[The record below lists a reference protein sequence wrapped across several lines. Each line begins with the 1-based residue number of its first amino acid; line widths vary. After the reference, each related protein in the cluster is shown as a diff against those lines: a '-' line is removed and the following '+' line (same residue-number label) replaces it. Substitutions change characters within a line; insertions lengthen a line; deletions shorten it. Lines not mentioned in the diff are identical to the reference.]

1 VTKHGWLWAGILLV
15 GGVVGVWFSLSN
27 PKAVERLA
35 GTLTKLSQPIS
46 GEDGEIVAE
55 ERKPEARA
63 EEEESSVHLPD
74 PDLSREVKGLAE
86 RFRKKPDRDTALRL
100 LQEFTA
106 RMFAANPDRA
116 AAALLQ
122 FLRSGEDN
130 ATGLEFA
137 VGEAGLEEWPSL
149 RAFLLDLLGKIDP
162 ALASRYALEAVIPAK
177 NSTVE
182 YAVSLQIL
190 WNHGGAEKPTPE
202 LTSAWLGLLQKP
214 DWAARPD
221 AAWLESLDFGS
232 RIPEETPRFLAAAT
246 PWLARPGEAAGKAE
260 AAEMALERMMVRH
273 PRETL
278 AGLLQNPQWMD
289 EGRGPAVRATAFAR
303 VDTTESEQVLFLR
316 TYLQGLDPRG
326 SEAAAFY
333 RAFPCYNY
341 GVAPGLS
348 GQPEIPGAADIE
360 ARLRADLALLENWQ
374 KDPGMAVHRAWLEEA
389 LVRVRDTLGP
399 SR

>member
-1 VTKHGWLWAGILLV
+1 MLI
-15 GGVVGVWFSLSN
+15 GVWFGLSN
-27 PKAVERLA
+27 PEKVQKLA
-35 GTLTKLSQPIS
+35 GSRPESSKLVS
-46 GEDGEIVAE
+46 GEDGGSVPEKKEPDWPAE
-55 ERKPEARA
+55 D
-63 EEEESSVHLPD
+63 EELFIHPPD
-74 PDLSREVKGLAE
+74 PVLQAE
-86 RFRKKPDRDTALRL
+86 LDVLRQQLKQKPDRETVLRL
-100 LQEFTA
+100 LREFMA
-106 RMFAANPDRA
+106 RMLAANPDRA
-116 AAALLQ
+116 AATLLQ
-122 FLRSGEDN
+122 FLQSGEDE

-137 VGEAGLEEWPSL
+137 VGEAGLAEWPSL

-162 ALASRYALEAVIPAK
+162 ELASRYALEAVIPAK

-246 PWLARPGEAAGKAE
+246 PWLARPGEAFGKAE
-260 AAEMALERMMVRH
+260 AAEIALERMMIR
-273 PRETL
+273 PPAETL

-333 RAFPCYNY
+333 RAFPCHNY